1 MQAPPADPEGDT
13 GASVRVDRW
22 LLAVRAFKT
31 RPLAQAACRS
41 GKVSIDG
48 RTAAPDR
55 PVHRSEL
62 VAIRTPLGE
71 RRLRVVELGVRRVSP
86 AEARLLYSDETP
98 PATATAPAEHL
109 AGLRERGAGRPT
121 KRDRRATD
129 RLRER

>member
-1 MQAPPADPEGDT
+1 MKKEPADPEDDT
-13 GASVRVDRW
+13 GAGVRIDRW

-31 RPLAQAACRS
+31 RPLAQAACRG

-48 RTAAPDR
+48 RPAAPDR
-55 PVHRSEL
+55 PVHPSEL

-71 RRLRVVELGVRRVSP
+71 RRLLRVVGLGVRRVSP

-98 PATATAPAEHL
+98 AATAPAEPS
-109 AGLRERGAGRPT
+109 AGVRERGAGRPT

-129 RLRER
+129 RLRPR